1 MAPSGSSA
9 VEYKYVIL
17 RGDSVLWEADIQ
29 NRMFTA
35 EGAVLDLDDG
45 RFNVEAVLY
54 TSMYVHIH
62 TH

>member
-1 MAPSGSSA
+1 

-17 RGDSVLWEADIQ
+17 RDGGFIWEADIE

-45 RFNVEAVLY
+45 HFNIEAGVY
-54 TSMYVHIH
+54 DDVT
-62 TH
+62 